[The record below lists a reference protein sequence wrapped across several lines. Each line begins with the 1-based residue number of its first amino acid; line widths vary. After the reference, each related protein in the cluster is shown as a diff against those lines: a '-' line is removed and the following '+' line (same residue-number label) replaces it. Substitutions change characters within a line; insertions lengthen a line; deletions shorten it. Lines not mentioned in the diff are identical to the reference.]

1 MRSLF
6 IATVVLVLAGRE
18 TSAQGSRLTLADAL
32 RRADAASFA
41 NRGARALADA
51 QGANTVAALRGVLPT
66 VRTEAGWVRTTDP
79 IGAFGTNL
87 RQRTITQQ
95 DFDPGRLNY
104 PSAITNYQGGLV
116 LEQPL
121 LNADAWAGRRAAR
134 RAHEAATAS
143 ASWTEVGTRV
153 DVIRAYYGALLATE
167 KVATLTVA
175 MHAAREHVRLAE
187 SMARN
192 GVVTTSDAMLAS
204 VKAGEVEVQL
214 VAASGD
220 AATARLALATVLGTP
235 ADTAYTLPSLLPDAP
250 LVRRV
255 AQQSDGGATVDRHD
269 VRAARAGAEAA
280 ASDAQRARSLYLPRL
295 NSFAR
300 YDWNSSLRPFGG
312 DYNWTVGVMATWTP
326 FAGASEIGERLATD
340 GRLRAAEAAR
350 DGADAQAMLDIAR
363 AESAWRVALARLDIV
378 ERMVRQGTDARR
390 IVTRRYEGGLAPVVE
405 LLDAQAAETQSLLA
419 YSGARYEVIVA
430 TAERLRARGL
440 DPSALR
446 ALEDHAPATAE
457 R

>member
-1 MRSLF
+1 MRSFVVATLV
-6 IATVVLVLAGRE
+6 IAMAGRE
-18 TSAQGSRLTLADAL
+18 GSAQDPRLTLAEAF
-32 RRADAASFA
+32 RRAEANSFT
-41 NRGARALADA
+41 NRGARAVADA
-51 QGANTVAALRGVLPT
+51 QGANAVSALRGILPT
-66 VRTEAGWVRTTDP
+66 VRTEAGRVRTTDP

-95 DFDPGRLNY
+95 DFDPTRLNY
-104 PSAITNYQGGLV
+104 PSAITNYLGGLV
-116 LEQPL
+116 IEQPL

-134 RAHEAATAS
+134 QAYDAANAS
-143 ASWTEVGTRV
+143 AAWAEVGTRV
-153 DVIRAYYGALLATE
+153 DVIKAYYGAVLAAE

-175 MHAAREHVRLAE
+175 MQAAREHVRLAE

-192 GVVTTSDAMLAS
+192 GVVTTSDAMLAG

-214 VAASGD
+214 VAANGD

-235 ADTAYTLPSLLPDAP
+235 ADTAFTLPTLLPDAS

-255 AQQSDGGATVDRHD
+255 AQQPEGTATVDRHD
-269 VRAARAGAEAA
+269 LRAARAGAEAA
-280 ASDAQRARSLYLPRL
+280 AADVQRARTLYLPRL

-312 DYNWTVGVMATWTP
+312 DNNWTVGVMATWTP
-326 FAGASEIGERLATD
+326 FAGASEIGERLAAA
-340 GRLRAAEAAR
+340 GRLRAAESAR
-350 DGADAQAMLDIAR
+350 DGADAQAALDMAR

-430 TAERLRARGL
+430 TAERARARGL

-446 ALEDHAPATAE
+446 SLEDAAPATAE

>member
-1 MRSLF
+1 MRPLLVAILVVASL
-6 IATVVLVLAGRE
+6 GRAA
-18 TSAQGSRLTLADAL
+18 SAQDPRLTLTDAL
-32 RRADAASFA
+32 RRADAGNFA

-51 QGANTVAALRGVLPT
+51 QGANTVSALRGVLPT

-95 DFDPGRLNY
+95 DFDPARLNY

-121 LNADAWAGRRAAR
+121 LNADAWAGRRAAQQ
-134 RAHEAATAS
+134 AHAAATAS
-143 ASWTEVGTRV
+143 AAWAEVGTRV
-153 DVIRAYYGALLATE
+153 DVIKAYFGAVLAAE
-167 KVATLTVA
+167 KVTTLTVA
-175 MHAAREHVRLAE
+175 MQAAREHVRLAE
-187 SMARN
+187 TMARN
-192 GVVTTSDAMLAS
+192 GVVTSSDAMLAG

-214 VAASGD
+214 VAAGGD
-220 AATARLALATVLGTP
+220 AATARLGLATVLGTP
-235 ADTAYTLPSLLPDAP
+235 ADTAFTLPTLLPDAP

-255 AQQSDGGATVDRHD
+255 AQEAGGGASADRQD
-269 VRAARAGAEAA
+269 VRAVRAGAVAA
-280 ASDAQRARSLYLPRL
+280 AADAQRARSLYLPRL

-312 DYNWTVGVMATWTP
+312 DNNWTVGVMASWTP
-326 FAGASEIGERLATD
+326 FAGASEIGERLATS

-350 DGADAQAMLDIAR
+350 DGAEAQAALDIAR

-378 ERMVRQGTDARR
+378 ERMVRQSTDARR

-405 LLDAQAAETQSLLA
+405 LLDAQAGETHSLLA

-430 TAERLRARGL
+430 TAERSRARGL

-446 ALEDHAPATAE
+446 TLDDAAPATAA